1 MARSWRA
8 SEIKTEHNNQNIREN
23 EKNAF
28 PKKYKDPLIQ
38 RTNAEEWRLEVE
50 RVAPS
55 LKMTVKTDGRWTL
68 KISFPILFF
77 SVQC

>member
-1 MARSWRA
+1 MLSL
-8 SEIKTEHNNQNIREN
+8 
-23 EKNAF
+23 
-28 PKKYKDPLIQ
+28 KKYKDPLIQ

-77 SVQC
+77 LSSAEKTLI